1 MSTDNP
7 TSNSNQPEQSL
18 TGLSQP
24 PNKTKKKRYQVTEQ
38 QFQAVLE
45 SKIETQLRESL
56 SFNSIEE
63 KAAFLKPGNIVTFKN
78 KLPGFPKGQIA
89 IAKVERNQS
98 GAIKLIN
105 PFGTES
111 PWYASEHEL
120 IKAID
125 WDWMKQNIIN

>member
-1 MSTDNP
+1 MSTDNV

-24 PNKTKKKRYQVTEQ
+24 TNKTRKKRYQVTEQ

-45 SKIETQLRESL
+45 RKIETQLRESL

-63 KAAFLKPGNIVTFKN
+63 KAAFLKPGNIVTFKH

-89 IAKVERNQS
+89 IAKVQRNRS

-120 IKAID
+120 IEAID
-125 WDWMKQNIIN
+125 WEWMQQNIIN